1 MVFDSGLTTVSTT
14 STSALLGMTMAL
26 SLVWILIRF
35 SANTPEYILL
45 PICVKVITTS
55 PSPVVGSSWGL
66 FLETT
71 PLADT
76 LASFETLSSTF

>member
-14 STSALLGMTMAL
+14 STSALLGMMTVF

-35 SANTPEYILL
+35 SAKTPEYIVL
-45 PICVKVITTS
+45 PTWVKVITTS
-55 PSPVVGSSWGL
+55 PSPVIGSSWGL

-71 PLADT
+71 PLVDT
-76 LASFETLSSTF
+76 LASFETLSRTL